1 MLDKYYEIGPYE
13 VNHFRIT
20 KDLVDYRVM
29 TARPD
34 LRGKLGTNLEYKT
47 EEVLTMGIG
56 SPKRP
61 IM

>member
-1 MLDKYYEIGPYE
+1 MDKYYEPGPYDL
-13 VNHFRIT
+13 NHFRIT

-34 LRGKLGTNLEYKT
+34 LRQKLGTNLEYKT
-47 EEVLTMGIG
+47 EEVLTMGVD
-56 SPKRP
+56 SPKKP